1 MKGSDEISAFSDLMS
16 MQGPSL
22 PLKYLYLCLVV
33 NGFMTSVGNQ

>member
-22 PLKYLYLCLVV
+22 PLKYLSQCVDV
-33 NGFMTSVGNQ
+33 RW